1 VWFNQKMPSI
11 ANRFSIYTWSILFTS
26 AWFVISNPVLAGP
39 KFFVANATG
48 NWILEEDGSLM
59 QDPQTSGLTYID
71 GYLYSISDASAKMH
85 QVKQLHKMSVD
96 TGRIVE
102 KIGPIQLS
110 KEISEK
116 SCFAKYLEDKPDY
129 EGLVRLPNS
138 QTEWLVVTE
147 DASRGE
153 LISAQCLAKYSA
165 ANFTHFPSL
174 LVKLELIN
182 ETLTLT
188 GVRVLQFDAKDKVD
202 KRLSGNDNIE
212 NDGFEGIAITRE
224 GSILLGLEKDADE
237 KPRVFQLDY
246 NQTLFD
252 SIDTFVKVKDSGLLF
267 PDFLSFKNPINGME
281 VYYPDANSTGF
292 LITAARNANQLWILD
307 LAKQA
312 LPIIVDLNLY
322 APSDTSQG
330 CASRHRIRNTALE
343 GVAVHG
349 NILYLINDPWKQEYP
364 NNIICAQDKDRYLG
378 MSPLLFSL
386 PIDGAWFK

>member
-1 VWFNQKMPSI
+1 MPSI
-11 ANRFSIYTWSILFTS
+11 AKGFSIHTWSILFTS
-26 AWFVISNPVLAGP
+26 AWFVLSNPVLAGP

-48 NWILEEDGSLM
+48 NWILEKDGSFM

-71 GYLYSISDASAKMH
+71 GYLYSISDASAKLH

-96 TGRIVE
+96 TGRIIE

-110 KEISEK
+110 KEIAEQ

-147 DASRGE
+147 DASRGD

-165 ANFTHFPSL
+165 ANFTNYPSL

-182 ETLTLT
+182 GTLTLT

-202 KRLSGNDNIE
+202 KRLGGNENIE
-212 NDGFEGIAITRE
+212 NDGLEGIAVTRE
-224 GSILLGLEKDADE
+224 GNILLGLEKDAYE
-237 KPRVFQLDY
+237 KPRVFELDY
-246 NQTLFD
+246 NQALFD

-307 LAKQA
+307 LAKEK

-349 NILYLINDPWKQEYP
+349 DILYLVNDPWKQEYP

-386 PIDGAWFK
+386 PIDSAWFK